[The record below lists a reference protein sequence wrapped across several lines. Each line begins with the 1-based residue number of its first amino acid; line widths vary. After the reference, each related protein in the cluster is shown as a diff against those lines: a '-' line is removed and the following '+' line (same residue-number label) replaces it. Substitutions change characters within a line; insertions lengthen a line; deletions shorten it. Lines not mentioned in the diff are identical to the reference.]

1 MKAFTHKGFFLYN
14 IISTKLF
21 GDKNIQEKDEK
32 MAEKKYVGSIEAGGT
47 KFIVA
52 VQDVETG
59 KEVARDRIPTTT
71 NKETLQKTADFFKKH
86 SVDALGIG
94 TFGPIDINPKSRTY
108 GYILDT
114 PKPGWSGTNVKG
126 FFEKELGI
134 PVAMTTDVNASC
146 YGEYVA
152 RGRDDSKSY
161 FYATVGTGVGAGIV
175 QAGKLLGLNN
185 HPEMGHMLVRRYPG
199 DDYKGH
205 CPFHNDACVEGMAA
219 GPSLEGRTGIPGEK
233 LSRDN
238 KVFTYSAY
246 YIAQM
251 LFNVYMTAR
260 PDVMVVGGSVLNEDD
275 LVKVRKFF
283 NEFNNNYVATPDL
296 DKLIVRPAV
305 ANNGSATLGDFEL
318 AKNLLK

>member
-1 MKAFTHKGFFLYN
+1 M
-14 IISTKLF
+14 S
-21 GDKNIQEKDEK
+21 
-32 MAEKKYVGSIEAGGT
+32 EKKYVGSIEAGGT

-59 KEVARDRIPTTT
+59 EEVARDRIPTTT
-71 NKETLQKTADFFKKH
+71 NKETLEKTAEFFKKH
-86 SVDALGIG
+86 PVDALGIG
-94 TFGPIDINPKSRTY
+94 TFGPIDINPNSRTY

-126 FFEKELGI
+126 FFERELGI

-199 DDYKGH
+199 DDYEGH
-205 CPFHNDACVEGMAA
+205 SIMMPVSKVWLLVQVLKAELESQVKSCHVITRS
-219 GPSLEGRTGIPGEK
+219 SLIPHITLPK
-233 LSRDN
+233 CSSMFIWLL
-238 KVFTYSAY
+238 V
-246 YIAQM
+246 QM
-251 LFNVYMTAR
+251 
-260 PDVMVVGGSVLNEDD
+260 
-275 LVKVRKFF
+275 
-283 NEFNNNYVATPDL
+283 
-296 DKLIVRPAV
+296 
-305 ANNGSATLGDFEL
+305 
-318 AKNLLK
+318 